1 MIGKSFVVVAGAK
14 TPNLVPL
21 WGGSL
26 LRVTITD
33 QAGYESDEAVLTFS
47 APPYSPPPK
56 GTKYTISAGML
67 PGAAVQFGTFTA
79 SRTAFGGSPEDGDTM
94 EVYCRAAD
102 FIDKMKA
109 TGSKHYDA
117 EGGFG
122 TAGKIFKDLAKEAG
136 VSALVSSAIENI
148 KIPYRLRW
156 NQSPLDFATELADEI
171 GATVKPQA
179 GKLLVLE
186 RGKAQSG
193 SGKDLPPILINRKQ
207 CYGWDVDIE
216 ERPAHEKAE
225 TTWYDPKKGRLKQE
239 TQSIGKKGGAYA
251 PMHLTPSETE
261 AKKTAGAVASA
272 LSRWTGSGSFEMR
285 GNPFAV
291 AGAPVT
297 LIGFGAAIESIK
309 WVATVVTHTID
320 PEGGGWITMV
330 EVETKE

>member
-1 MIGKSFVVVAGAK
+1 MIGKPFVIVAGAK

-67 PGAAVQFGTFTA
+67 PGAAVQFGTFSA

-109 TGSKHYDA
+109 TGSKHYDQ

-136 VSALVSSAIENI
+136 VSALVNSAIENI

-171 GATVKPQA
+171 GAIVKPQA

-193 SGKDLPPILINRKQ
+193 SGKDLPPILVK
-207 CYGWDVDIE
+207 
-216 ERPAHEKAE
+216 PE
-225 TTWYDPKKGRLKQE
+225 TVLRL
-239 TQSIGKKGGAYA
+239 GCRYRG
-251 PMHLTPSETE
+251 
-261 AKKTAGAVASA
+261 TAGA
-272 LSRWTGSGSFEMR
+272 RESGDDLVRPEEGTLEA
-285 GNPFAV
+285 GNP
-291 AGAPVT
+291 
-297 LIGFGAAIESIK
+297 E
-309 WVATVVTHTID
+309 HR
-320 PEGGGWITMV
+320 
-330 EVETKE
+330 KERRRICAHASDTD